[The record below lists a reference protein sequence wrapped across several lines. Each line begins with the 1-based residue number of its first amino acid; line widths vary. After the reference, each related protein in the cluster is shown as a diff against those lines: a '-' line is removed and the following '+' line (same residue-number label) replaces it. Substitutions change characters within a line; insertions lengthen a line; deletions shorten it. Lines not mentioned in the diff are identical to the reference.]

1 MKETQHISVLL
12 KETVDGLNL
21 KDGGVYVDATLG
33 GAGHSEQ
40 ICKSG
45 FKDITLIG
53 IDADKEAIERSKKRL
68 EKYECNLITEI
79 AYNDQIPDVLKK
91 NNIQKVDGIMFDLG
105 MSSDQLDQ
113 SKRGFSFQ
121 KNEPLLMSMR
131 SENIDS
137 HLTAREVVNQWGEES
152 IADILYGYGEE
163 KYSRKIAKGIV
174 EARAIAPILTTY
186 QLSDIIADS
195 VPNSY
200 IKRGRNPATK
210 TFQALRIVVNNEL
223 ERLKIALRDSFNA
236 IGSGGRIAVITFH
249 SLEDRIV
256 KNFFRD
262 LEKEGKGKKT
272 TKKPI
277 KPSQQEVLSNPR
289 SRSAQLRI
297 FEKN

>member
-1 MKETQHISVLL
+1 MKNTQHISVLL
-12 KETVDGLNL
+12 KETIDGLNL
-21 KDGGVYVDATLG
+21 KDNGVYVDATLG
-33 GAGHSEQ
+33 GAGHSEA

-45 FKDITLIG
+45 NKNITIVG
-53 IDADKEAIERSKKRL
+53 IDADQEAIDRSKKRL
-68 EKYECNLITEI
+68 EQYDCNLIAEVS
-79 AYNDQIPDVLKK
+79 YNDRISEVLKK
-91 NNIQKVDGIMFDLG
+91 HNITKVDGIMFDLG

-113 SKRGFSFQ
+113 SARGFSFQ

-131 SENIDS
+131 SENIEN
-137 HLTAREVVNQWGEES
+137 HLTAREVVNQWKEES

-163 KYSRKIAKGIV
+163 KYSRRIAKGIV

-186 QLSDIIADS
+186 QLTDIIAES
-195 VPNSY
+195 VPSSY
-200 IKRGRNPATK
+200 LHRGRNPSTK

-223 ERLKIALRDSFNA
+223 ERLKISLKDSYD
-236 IGSGGRIAVITFH
+236 IVESGGRIAVITFH

-262 LEKEGKGKKT
+262 LEKEGKGRKV

-277 KPSQQEVLSNPR
+277 KPTDEEISSNPR

-297 FEKN
+297 FQKN